1 MVSTLVSAGLRIG
14 RLALFGLLLVLLGGA
29 VPPAGAPREQIG
41 AIEDY
46 LNGLDSLKASFVQ
59 VAPGG
64 GMSTGTFYY
73 ERPDKMRLDY
83 DPPSPIEIVANG
95 WEVVYHDKRLKQVS
109 QMLTSRTPLAFL
121 LDDTVRLS
129 GDVTVTGLE
138 RSGDRLSVAMVQTD
152 EPGEG
157 GVELVFDQEPLALRG
172 WSITDAQGQTTRVVL
187 KDIAT
192 GVPIEDK
199 LFNFRN
205 PYRFPEFR
213 E

>member
-1 MVSTLVSAGLRIG
+1 MVRSPRNAGLQIG
-14 RLALFGLLLVLLGGA
+14 RLALLGLLLVPLGGA
-29 VPPAGAPREQIG
+29 VPPASTPSEQIG

-64 GMSTGTFYY
+64 GMSTGTLYY
-73 ERPDKMRLDY
+73 ERPDKMRLEY

-138 RSGDRLSVAMVQTD
+138 RSGDRLSVAIVQTD

-157 GVELVFDQEPLALRG
+157 NVELVFDQEPLALRG
-172 WSITDAQGQTTRVVL
+172 WAITDAQGQTTRVVL

>member
-1 MVSTLVSAGLRIG
+1 MVSTLVRAGLRIG
-14 RLALFGLLLVLLGGA
+14 RLALFGPLLVLLGGA

-138 RSGDRLSVAMVQTD
+138 RSGDRLSVAIVQTD

-157 GVELVFDQEPLALRG
+157 NVELVFDQEPLALRG
-172 WSITDAQGQTTRVVL
+172 WAITDAQGQTTRVVL